1 MKISKRTITTSN
13 ITSAEKIIDEDIIID
28 DDYIEKLQSALEA
41 NIEADTIIWE
51 TDSDSIYMTTTI
63 RDNIMTYT
71 IPIPDL
77 TGDIHED
84 VKYILESVD
93 TESEE
98 NEE

>member
-13 ITSAEKIIDEDIIID
+13 ITSTEKIIDEDIIID
-28 DDYIEKLQSALEA
+28 NDYIEKLQSALEA
-41 NIEADTIIWE
+41 NIKADTITWE
-51 TDSDSIYMTTTI
+51 NDSDSIYMTTTI

-77 TGDIHED
+77 TGDIHKD

-98 NEE
+98 N